1 MGYLKRASKALRSKY
16 CSLLSSSSVLGVN
29 QSSGPLR
36 GSCWCPCRGERSFCS
51 HSRHGSKDNSIDLN
65 NYPPERIRNF
75 SIIAHV
81 DHGKSTLAD
90 RLLELTGTIRKGHGQ
105 PQYLDKLQVER
116 ERGITVKA
124 QTATMFHRHG
134 ICHPDVATEAAE
146 SQNFLLNLIDTPG
159 HVDFSYEVSRSL
171 AACQAQT
178 VANFYLA
185 FESNLTIIPIINKID
200 QAVADPER
208 VKAQLKS
215 MFDLDPKDV
224 LLTSAKTGQG
234 LEHVLP
240 AVIERIPSPS
250 GKSSS
255 PLRMLLL
262 DSYYDEYKGVICHVA
277 VIDGALRK
285 GDKIES
291 AATGQDY
298 EVLDVGIMHPEL
310 TPTGTLLTGQV
321 GYIVTG
327 MRSTKEARIGDTLF
341 HVKSIIEPLPGFK
354 PAKHMVFSGLY
365 PADGSDFDALNHAIE
380 RLTCNDASVSVTK
393 ESSMA
398 LGMGFR
404 CGFLGLL
411 HMDVFHQRLE
421 QEYGAQ
427 VISTIPTVPY
437 IFEYSDGSKVHVQN
451 PAQLPSNPGKRVTAC
466 WEPSVLATIIIPSEY
481 VGPVITLCSERRGE
495 QLEYS
500 FIDSQRA
507 MFKYRLP
514 LREIVVDYYNELK
527 SVTSGYASFDY
538 EDGGYQAS
546 DLVKLDILLN
556 GQPVDAMAT
565 IVHNLKAQRIG
576 RDLVEKLK
584 KFIDRQMFEITIQAA
599 IGSKVI
605 ARETIS
611 AMRKNVLAKCY
622 GGDVTRKK
630 KLLEKQKEGK
640 KRMKRVGSVDL
651 PQEAFHQLLKWSFGM
666 RGFRGIGSAARGGRV
681 LSSGDLGDQRDSC
694 DLGITS
700 IRELVSQGLYTEALY
715 LYARLRSSGY
725 RPNFFTYPSLLKAC
739 GKLQSSSDAR
749 ELHTHIIKTGF
760 LSQLHTCT
768 ALTDVYMKLC
778 QLDDALKVF
787 SEIPDRN
794 LASSNS
800 LVAGFAQCGCF
811 WKALHVIR
819 ELQGRGLRPNSVT
832 LASVL
837 PACGST
843 QDGMMLHCFAIK
855 IGCEMD
861 VYVATAVLSMY
872 SKCQD
877 VVSAVKAFLLMPC
890 KKKAAS
896 YNALM
901 SGFLLNGLPRTVIDL
916 FKEMREKIVERPSS
930 VTWLSL
936 LSACSDLSALQLG
949 RQIHCFLLKHE
960 LEFDAQLG
968 TALVD
973 MYSKCGS
980 PALAYKLFGTLSEKN
995 ITTWNCIISGMFLH
1009 SQGDI
1014 ALKLF
1019 QQLLELE
1026 GMEPD
1031 NLTWN
1036 AMISGFSRLGDG
1048 IKAFNFF
1055 NRMQIK
1061 GSVDP
1066 TLKTVTS
1073 ILPACSALADLKHG
1087 KEVHSYTMRKG
1098 FYDDNFVST
1107 AIIDMYMKCGFPYK
1121 AQLIFD
1127 RVDELSKDVPM
1138 WNAMIDGCGRNGE
1151 SELAL
1156 AVFDKMLE
1164 ARVKPNSATFL
1175 SIMSACASSGQVE
1188 KAQQMFRVM
1197 TGEHGLKPSA
1207 KHVSCMV
1214 DLFGRA
1220 GRIGEARELSRKIS
1234 SPSAASVFASLL
1246 GSCKIHSDVELGEE
1260 MTKRLF
1266 ELDPGSATPY
1276 VILAG
1281 IYAQNGMW
1289 AEAERVRQIVT
1300 EKGLQKVTGC
1310 SWIAES

>member
-1 MGYLKRASKALRSKY
+1 MGYLKRASKALGSKY
-16 CSLLSSSSVLGVN
+16 SYLLSASSVLGIN
-29 QSSGPLR
+29 ATSG
-36 GSCWCPCRGERSFCS
+36 GWCWYPCRCERTFCS
-51 HSRHGSKDNSIDLN
+51 HSRHSSKENVIDLN
-65 NYPPERIRNF
+65 SYPAERIRNF

-124 QTATMFHRHG
+124 QTATMFHEHTIRHPG
-134 ICHPDVATEAAE
+134 VVTEADE
-146 SQNFLLNLIDTPG
+146 PKNFLLNLIDTPG

-171 AACQAQT
+171 AACQGALLVVDAAQGVQAQT

-200 QAVADPER
+200 QAIADPER

-215 MFDLDPKDV
+215 MFDLDPTDV

-250 GKSSS
+250 GKISS

-285 GDKIES
+285 GDKIAS
-291 AATGQDY
+291 AATGQVY
-298 EVLDVGIMHPEL
+298 EVLDMGIMHPEL

-321 GYIVTG
+321 GYVVSG
-327 MRSTKEARIGDTLF
+327 MRSTKEARIGDTLY
-341 HVKSIIEPLPGFK
+341 HAKSIVDPLPGFK

-466 WEPSVLATIIIPSEY
+466 WEPSVMATIILPSEY

-514 LREIVVDYYNELK
+514 LREIVVDFYNELK
-527 SVTSGYASFDY
+527 SLTSGYASFDY

-576 RDLVEKLK
+576 RELVEKLK

-651 PQEAFHQLLKWSFGM
+651 PQEAFHQLLK
-666 RGFRGIGSAARGGRV
+666 
-681 LSSGDLGDQRDSC
+681 
-694 DLGITS
+694 
-700 IRELVSQGLYTEALY
+700 VS
-715 LYARLRSSGY
+715 
-725 RPNFFTYPSLLKAC
+725 
-739 GKLQSSSDAR
+739 
-749 ELHTHIIKTGF
+749 
-760 LSQLHTCT
+760 
-768 ALTDVYMKLC
+768 
-778 QLDDALKVF
+778 
-787 SEIPDRN
+787 
-794 LASSNS
+794 
-800 LVAGFAQCGCF
+800 
-811 WKALHVIR
+811 
-819 ELQGRGLRPNSVT
+819 
-832 LASVL
+832 
-837 PACGST
+837 
-843 QDGMMLHCFAIK
+843 
-855 IGCEMD
+855 
-861 VYVATAVLSMY
+861 
-872 SKCQD
+872 
-877 VVSAVKAFLLMPC
+877 
-890 KKKAAS
+890 
-896 YNALM
+896 
-901 SGFLLNGLPRTVIDL
+901 
-916 FKEMREKIVERPSS
+916 
-930 VTWLSL
+930 
-936 LSACSDLSALQLG
+936 
-949 RQIHCFLLKHE
+949 
-960 LEFDAQLG
+960 
-968 TALVD
+968 
-973 MYSKCGS
+973 
-980 PALAYKLFGTLSEKN
+980 
-995 ITTWNCIISGMFLH
+995 
-1009 SQGDI
+1009 
-1014 ALKLF
+1014 
-1019 QQLLELE
+1019 
-1026 GMEPD
+1026 
-1031 NLTWN
+1031 
-1036 AMISGFSRLGDG
+1036 
-1048 IKAFNFF
+1048 
-1055 NRMQIK
+1055 
-1061 GSVDP
+1061 
-1066 TLKTVTS
+1066 
-1073 ILPACSALADLKHG
+1073 
-1087 KEVHSYTMRKG
+1087 
-1098 FYDDNFVST
+1098 
-1107 AIIDMYMKCGFPYK
+1107 
-1121 AQLIFD
+1121 
-1127 RVDELSKDVPM
+1127 
-1138 WNAMIDGCGRNGE
+1138 
-1151 SELAL
+1151 
-1156 AVFDKMLE
+1156 
-1164 ARVKPNSATFL
+1164 
-1175 SIMSACASSGQVE
+1175 
-1188 KAQQMFRVM
+1188 
-1197 TGEHGLKPSA
+1197 
-1207 KHVSCMV
+1207 
-1214 DLFGRA
+1214 
-1220 GRIGEARELSRKIS
+1220 
-1234 SPSAASVFASLL
+1234 
-1246 GSCKIHSDVELGEE
+1246 
-1260 MTKRLF
+1260 
-1266 ELDPGSATPY
+1266 
-1276 VILAG
+1276 
-1281 IYAQNGMW
+1281 
-1289 AEAERVRQIVT
+1289 
-1300 EKGLQKVTGC
+1300 
-1310 SWIAES
+1310 